1 MENTVNMI
9 DQEIKTQLQNPY
21 ISGILNMLLILYAG
35 LIAPELPDFIKSFF
49 NSSFGKVIIVALIAI
64 TANKNISVSLLI
76 AISYILTLNFI
87 DIENYANKIVD

>member
-1 MENTVNMI
+1 MRLN
-9 DQEIKTQLQNPY
+9 L
-21 ISGILNMLLILYAG
+21 ILNILLILYAG

-49 NSSFGKVIIVALIAI
+49 NTVIGKIIIIALIAI

-87 DIENYANKIVD
+87 DIENYANKIVG